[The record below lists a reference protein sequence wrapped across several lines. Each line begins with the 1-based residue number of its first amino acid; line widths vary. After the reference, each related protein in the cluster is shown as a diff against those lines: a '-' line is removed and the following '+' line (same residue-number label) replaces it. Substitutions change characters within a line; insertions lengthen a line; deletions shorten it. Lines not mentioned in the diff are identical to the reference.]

1 MTTRTRPDVVLAR
14 RQLLG
19 SLVGALMSFA
29 LVPAALAA
37 QAPGGARTRPAST
50 PKFSIDLPEK
60 DWRLLPGGLQALGC
74 VAHKD
79 DGVVLLIEHELLQIA
94 LTSDEIDGNFADL
107 ELAELKEHEP
117 AGSAFTSQIAQVGR
131 RRMVMV
137 DFERRGSGGADHVRV
152 YVLLQGRHLYRLV
165 CVAPSPQ
172 FTRYAPA
179 FQAMVGSFTALGTAG

>member
-1 MTTRTRPDVVLAR
+1 MTARTRPGVVLAR
-14 RQLLG
+14 RRLLG
-19 SLVGALMSFA
+19 SLVGS

-37 QAPGGARTRPAST
+37 QPRGAARTRPAST
-50 PKFSIDLPEK
+50 PTFSIDLPEK
-60 DWRLLPGGLQALGC
+60 DWRLLPGGVQTLGC

-79 DGVVLLIEHELLQIA
+79 DAAVILIEHELLRIA

-107 ELAELKEHEP
+107 ELAELTERAP

-137 DFERRGSGGADHVRV
+137 DYERRGSGGGEHVRV

-179 FQAMVGSFTALGTAG
+179 FQAMCASFTTLGTAG